1 MNRIYIA
8 LTVIFWASAYVAIRI
23 SLKGYSPFEL
33 ALFRYIIASI
43 TMGFL
48 APIVGIRI
56 PDRKDLFYIILTGIT
71 GISLYNMAL
80 NYAELTITAGEACF
94 IINTAPLFTVLFSY
108 AFLDETISPRFIFGL
123 FISFIGVTLIALRFD
138 QGLTFKS
145 GTLLIFIAA
154 VAHAAFFV
162 LQRPLLKK
170 YSPIEVTCYAIW
182 GGTVFMIPFGI
193 GFIEQL
199 FSASFS
205 ATTAV
210 IYLGIF
216 PAAVAN
222 LCWSFVL
229 KKVPAARAASFLYA
243 VPAVTL
249 CIGFA
254 LINEIPSPLSLAG
267 GAIAIGGVAFA
278 NSSWRFPKLSKKEHL
293 TKRSQLNDH
302 NKTSY

>member
-1 MNRIYIA
+1 MSRIYIA
-8 LTVIFWASAYVAIRI
+8 LTVTFWASAYVAIRI
-23 SLKGYSPFEL
+23 GLKGYGPFEL
-33 ALFRYIIASI
+33 ALFRYIIASM
-43 TMGFL
+43 TMGIL

-56 PDRKDLFYIILTGIT
+56 PKKRDLFYILLTGII
-71 GISLYNMAL
+71 GISVYNMAL

-94 IINTAPLFTVLFSY
+94 IINTAPLFTLLFSY
-108 AFLDETISPRFIFGL
+108 VFLGETISPRFVFGL
-123 FISFIGVTLIALRFD
+123 LLSFIGVTLIAFRFD
-138 QGLTFKS
+138 QTITFKS
-145 GTLLIFIAA
+145 GTMLVFIAA

-162 LQRPLLKK
+162 LQGPLLKK

-182 GGTVFMIPFGI
+182 GGSIFMLPFGL

-222 LCWSFVL
+222 LCWSSVL
-229 KKVPAARAASFLYA
+229 KNIPAAQAASFLYV
-243 VPAVTL
+243 VPAATF
-249 CIGFA
+249 CIGFV
-254 LINEIPSPLSLAG
+254 LIKELPASLSLAG
-267 GAIAIGGVAFA
+267 GAIAIAGVAFA
-278 NSSWRFPKLSKKEHL
+278 NSSQWFPKKTYNKKG
-293 TKRSQLNDH
+293 QLNDH